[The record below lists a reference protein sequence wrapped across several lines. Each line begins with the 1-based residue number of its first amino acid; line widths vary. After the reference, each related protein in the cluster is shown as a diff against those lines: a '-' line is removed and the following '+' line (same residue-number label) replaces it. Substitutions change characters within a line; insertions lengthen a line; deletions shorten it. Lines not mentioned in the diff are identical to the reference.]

1 VGQVSN
7 LSGKNG
13 TSYEASDEVTAYV
26 DPVAVGDALP
36 DAALFFAPGRYVYI
50 PLETTYQTSW
60 DNTPQPIREL
70 VVPSALAGLQA

>member
-26 DPVAVGDALP
+26 DPVAVGDSLP
-36 DAALFFAPGRYVYI
+36 DAPLFLSPGWYVYI

-60 DNTPQPIREL
+60 DNTPLPIREL
-70 VVPSALAGLQA
+70 VVPSALAGPQA